1 MSQSVKASIPE
12 LNLRQKQTNN
22 IIFITFWSQFSVYAL
37 NTVLI
42 LFLTRPLLE
51 QGLGYSQAKTYTFI
65 GVTQAAG
72 YLVPILGGFMADT
85 VIGVRRAI
93 LPGSMMLLLA
103 YLLQRRMSRKGIC
116 LAYSTAAV
124 SCCQQTLDR
133 RV

>member
-1 MSQSVKASIPE
+1 MSQSVKASLPE

-51 QGLGYSQAKTYTFI
+51 QGLGYSQAKAYTFI

-116 LAYSTAAV
+116 LA
-124 SCCQQTLDR
+124 
-133 RV
+133 